1 MTDTSPAVSSESWLQ
16 TYYYLRA
23 GVAIAWVAAA
33 FTIGK
38 TQPIAGALLII
49 YPAWDA
55 LANVLDAQRNGG
67 LAKAPSQA
75 LNALVS
81 ALTAIAMAF
90 AVARDMHAV
99 AAVFG
104 GWAIVAGL
112 LQLATALRRR
122 KAGAQWTMILS
133 GLQSAL
139 AGGFFASLALKTAE
153 PALADLAPYAAFG
166 ALWFFVA
173 AILLTLRRR

>member
-1 MTDTSPAVSSESWLQ
+1 MTDTAPASKSWLQ

-33 FTIGK
+33 FTVGK
-38 TQPIAGALLII
+38 TEPVEGALLVI

-75 LNALVS
+75 LNAAVS
-81 ALTAIAMAF
+81 TLTAIAMAW
-90 AVARDMHAV
+90 AVSRDMHAV

-104 GWAIVAGL
+104 AWAILAGL
-112 LQLATALRRR
+112 LQFATALRRM

-139 AGGFFASLALKTAE
+139 AGGFFASLALKPTP
-153 PALADLAPYAAFG
+153 PAMADLAPYAAFG
-166 ALWFFVA
+166 ALYFFLA
-173 AILLTLRRR
+173 ALLLTLRRK

>member
-1 MTDTSPAVSSESWLQ
+1 MTDTSPAAPTKSWLQ

-23 GVAIAWVAAA
+23 GVAIAWVAVA
-33 FTIGK
+33 FTLGK
-38 TQPIAGALLII
+38 TQPVAGALLVI

-67 LAKAPSQA
+67 LLKAPSQA
-75 LNALVS
+75 LNAVVS
-81 ALTAIAMAF
+81 ALTAVAMAV
-90 AVARDMHAV
+90 AVSRDMHAV
-99 AAVFG
+99 AVVFG

-112 LQLATALRRR
+112 LQLATALRRM

-139 AGGFFASLALKTAE
+139 AGGYFASLAFK
-153 PALADLAPYAAFG
+153 PAPPTMADLAPYAAFG
-166 ALWFFVA
+166 ALWFAVA
-173 AILLTLRRR
+173 AILLTFRRR